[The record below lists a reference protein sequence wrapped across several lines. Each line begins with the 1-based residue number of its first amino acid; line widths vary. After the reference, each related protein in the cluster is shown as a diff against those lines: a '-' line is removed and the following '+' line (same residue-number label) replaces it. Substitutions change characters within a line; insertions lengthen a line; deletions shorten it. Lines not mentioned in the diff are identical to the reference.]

1 VIEAALE
8 MRARLTAIGLES
20 FCKTTGG
27 KGLHVVTPL
36 AHPRNTHLDWELVKA
51 FAREV
56 CRQMMVDK
64 PDRYLINMSKSA
76 RKGLI
81 FLDYLRNDR
90 MSTAVAPLSPRIRAG
105 APVSMPISWEQVR
118 AGLDPSRFTVLTVP
132 GLLERSKAWQGY
144 DQAAR
149 PIVRAVELLSKGGK
163 AGKSAGGAKAA
174 KKVESAK
181 SAKATRSTKTGK
193 TTRSARTAAAR

>member
-1 VIEAALE
+1 
-8 MRARLTAIGLES
+8 
-20 FCKTTGG
+20 
-27 KGLHVVTPL
+27 
-36 AHPRNTHLDWELVKA
+36 
-51 FAREV
+51 
-56 CRQMMVDK
+56 
-64 PDRYLINMSKSA
+64 
-76 RKGLI
+76 
-81 FLDYLRNDR
+81 
-90 MSTAVAPLSPRIRAG
+90 
-105 APVSMPISWEQVR
+105 MPISWEQVR